1 LIYNRFSK
9 FHYFPSFFY
18 SNKGSRAASQPSEAE
33 LAKKKAGFKK
43 LPDETIDELN
53 KKWDDNEKTSMMW
66 EIIKNSERDEFMS
79 VLSTNPELAHM
90 RSKDGRGPIFWAHE
104 YGRSGMIQVLR
115 KLGVSEERADVNGV
129 KPTEITHSSIKG
141 SI

>member
-1 LIYNRFSK
+1 
-9 FHYFPSFFY
+9 
-18 SNKGSRAASQPSEAE
+18 
-33 LAKKKAGFKK
+33 
-43 LPDETIDELN
+43 
-53 KKWDDNEKTSMMW
+53 MW